1 MPTEGLG
8 ERLACSC
15 HAPPLR
21 TNTYTAPAH
30 EGAEKKDKFNL
41 DYYDEYGRQR
51 TQKGVL
57 RHPSRRSP
65 SPSPSPGT
73 GAR

>member
-1 MPTEGLG
+1 MLG
-8 ERLACSC
+8 EEAVSSG
-15 HAPPLR
+15 R
-21 TNTYTAPAH
+21 TFDQKGAGLHTYTAPAH

-41 DYYDEYGRQR
+41 DDYDEYGRQR